1 MASTSETGHVKNVA
15 NLEDLI
21 SFCRG
26 YGASYNPVKD
36 HMKLAQRTTL
46 YEEANSVLDE
56 LKLGKTNFD
65 IATNARRIAFND
77 LKPLSTKIV
86 NAFTVLV
93 GSDLAIADARGIN
106 RKIQGTGTRKKTETT
121 EASESEMLTKSIST
135 SQQSYDRFIDH
146 LGSLIKLLEQYP
158 TYTPNETALTIAQL
172 NTKLNLLRTTN
183 TSLIDT
189 YTNYSNAMMHRD
201 KLLYDVET
209 GLIKTTKEIKQYVKS
224 IFGATSPEFKQI
236 NKLAFKTLIR

>member
-1 MASTSETGHVKNVA
+1 MPSKSETGHVKNVA

-21 SFCRG
+21 SFCQG

-36 HMKLAQRTTL
+36 HMKLAQLTTL
-46 YEEANSVLDE
+46 YVEANSVLDE

-65 IATNARRIAFND
+65 IATNARRIAFKD

-106 RKIQGTGTRKKTETT
+106 RKIQGTSTRKKTETA
-121 EASESEMLTKSIST
+121 EASETEMLPKSIST

-158 TYTPNETALTIAQL
+158 SYTPNESALSIAQL

-189 YTNYSNAMMHRD
+189 YTFYSNAMMHRN

-236 NKLAFKTLIR
+236 NKLAFKTLTT